1 MRNNELYPVIGMT
14 QNIVD
19 ELTLPEGRI
28 SEIAKEIDRKLNE
41 LSPNAKFVKNRS
53 RRYNV
58 SQTEKGQAYA
68 EVLKQIRERHM
79 FSARRALLYF
89 LEERAPTSVPME
101 HLENPQNISEGK
113 RKTYRKKLLECALQV
128 DSETDVAEW
137 SKKLMFLFKNSSYAE
152 RNGDNKFV
160 RTELTMAH
168 AIEIAFTFGFTP
180 EQADSFCSRVLGENP
195 FPPASSTGL
204 IYYYCLKNKKPYTVA
219 QEILQEYKDYCSNNN
234 IEKKHR
240 NVAVGKTKTIQTEAM
255 AVMDDAEKFTE
266 FLKVNANSL
275 DTRRASA
282 ISIYRKLAEYYAE
295 LMQNNYEP
303 LSPVALFTKI
313 RKSLDAPEDT
323 WDWKKREEIRVLMLG
338 GRKNA
343 DAGELREVLK
353 KEWYYLSM
361 PVGGN
366 ICKKPIGK
374 NIGMI
379 LDGTYEP
386 TKADVLILL
395 YKIFCKHMENN
406 VEGCGYADTF
416 YTLGCTITEKC
427 GFSMFYAPAFLEYS
441 ILTCLCENLSMDLF
455 IQMTESQNKSGSGTE
470 GKRHKRNKDTLKE
483 QYRNVL
489 RHELDAAMC
498 HISLDLRES
507 TDWVQQIVDFFREQ
521 TIQLKVCFRK
531 DGIYAVSIVDSAQE
545 KLLFRYEQSDG
556 DVLSITRFEREYAEE
571 SYKQLYIKA
580 QEIVNRVMD
589 QLQYDPGKDER
600 SKEYYRTAVKM
611 YLRCICS
618 QIRCYLPKCN
628 LNFEVYVKDEK
639 SIIMRKGK

>member
-168 AIEIAFTFGFTP
+168 AIEIAFTFSFTP
-180 EQADSFCSRVLGENP
+180 EQTDSFCSRVLGENP
-195 FPPASSTGL
+195 FPPASSAGL

-219 QEILQEYKDYCSNNN
+219 QEILREYKDYCSNNN

-240 NVAVGKTKTIQTEAM
+240 IVADGKTKTIQAEAM
-255 AVMDDAEKFTE
+255 AVMDDAQKFKE
-266 FLKVNANSL
+266 FLKANANAL

-313 RKSLDAPEDT
+313 RRSLDAPEDT
-323 WDWKKREEIRVLMLG
+323 WDWKKREETRVLMLG

-343 DAGELREVLK
+343 DAGELKEALK

-366 ICKKPIGK
+366 IRKNPIGK
-374 NIGMI
+374 NIGLI
-379 LDGTYEP
+379 LDGTSEP
-386 TKADVLILL
+386 TKADMLILL

-416 YTLGCTITEKC
+416 YTLGCTITEEC
-427 GFSMFYAPAFLEYS
+427 GFSLFYAPAFLEYS
-441 ILTCLCENLSMDLF
+441 ILTCLCANLSMDVFVLKTKSNTKSANE
-455 IQMTESQNKSGSGTE
+455 TERK
-470 GKRHKRNKDTLKE
+470 KHKGNEANLKK
-483 QYRNVL
+483 QYRSDL

-498 HISLDLRES
+498 NISLDLRES
-507 TDWVQQIVDFFREQ
+507 TELVQQIVNFFSAQ
-521 TIQLKVCFRK
+521 PIPLKVCFRE
-531 DGIYAVSIVDSAQE
+531 DGIYAVSVVDNAQE
-545 KLLFRYEQSDG
+545 KLLYRYKQSDG
-556 DVLSITRFEREYAEE
+556 DVLAIDRFEREDTEE
-571 SYKQLYIKA
+571 SYKQLHNKA
-580 QEIVNRVMD
+580 QEIVNQVME
-589 QLQYDPGKDER
+589 QLEYNPGEDER
-600 SKEYYRTAVKM
+600 NKEYYRTAAKM

-618 QIRCYLPKCN
+618 NIRCRLPKCN
-628 LNFEVYVKDEK
+628 LNFEVYVKDK
-639 SIIMRKGK
+639 KIILMRKG